1 MEVFVKRIMRKT
13 VLIFFILKS
22 LLFYSQTCE
31 VRDFLTKE
39 SLPFATIILDN
50 ENGVYTNENGMFQL
64 DNKYKSIRISYVGY
78 EDYNAEIKDLKDTI
92 FLKPI
97 SYNIEEVTITNNKNP
112 PKKIGYLKN
121 SMKKCGTSLPLSP
134 KGEQIIVLTPTNKDI
149 IDSYIEKVEFP
160 LNKVKHYNKT
170 DKLYKNAPAVVR
182 INIYTVENNL
192 PKQQIFSSKPI
203 KFIMSDKEIVSV
215 DVSEEMIKI
224 PEQGLCFGIEM
235 IGRINENGEFVEE
248 NSYTRPLL
256 TNQSSKDYKAVTY
269 QTNSILKKESEY
281 YPMNDINQ
289 HSICKE
295 TQDYNLAIGLIIS
308 K

>member
-1 MEVFVKRIMRKT
+1 M
-13 VLIFFILKS
+13 
-22 LLFYSQTCE
+22 FYSQTCE

-50 ENGVYTNENGMFQL
+50 ENGFYTNENGMFQL

-97 SYNIEEVTITNNKNP
+97 SYNIEEVTIINNKNP

-121 SMKKCGTSLPLSP
+121 TMKKCGTSLPLSP

-160 LNKVKHYNKT
+160 LDKVKHYNKT

-224 PEQGLCFGIEM
+224 PEQGLSFGIEM

-269 QTNSILKKESEY
+269 RTNSILKKESEY

-295 TQDYNLAIGLIIS
+295 TQDYNLAIGLIIIS

>member
-1 MEVFVKRIMRKT
+1 M
-13 VLIFFILKS
+13 
-22 LLFYSQTCE
+22 FYSQTCE

-160 LNKVKHYNKT
+160 LDKVKHYNKT

-224 PEQGLCFGIEM
+224 PEQGLSFGIEM

-269 QTNSILKKESEY
+269 RTNSILKKESEY

-295 TQDYNLAIGLIIS
+295 TQDYNLAIGLIIIS